1 MYDITKWRDRIEDA
15 DTGELIQEGTKQ
27 SAGNFNNMEDGIL
40 DSHISAKINMIAF
53 YQISE

>member
-1 MYDITKWRDRIEDA
+1 MYDSTRWVDRIEDA

-40 DSHISAKINMIAF
+40 DSHISTKLNMIAL
-53 YQISE
+53 YQISD